1 VQHTVTLGNGRVPSG
16 AARLEQNGGRD
27 DRGGAASGKTV
38 TETIRTVTTDGL
50 VKSET
55 IIY

>member
-1 VQHTVTLGNGRVPSG
+1 QQTVTLGNGRVPSG

-27 DRGGAASGKTV
+27 DRGGAGSVKTV
-38 TETIRTVTTDGL
+38 TETIQTVTTDGQ